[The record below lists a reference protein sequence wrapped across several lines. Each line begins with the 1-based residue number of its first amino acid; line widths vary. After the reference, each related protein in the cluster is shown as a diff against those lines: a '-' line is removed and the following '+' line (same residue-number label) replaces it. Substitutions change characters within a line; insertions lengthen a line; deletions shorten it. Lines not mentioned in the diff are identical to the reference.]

1 MTHGGKRNRA
11 NYKYRV
17 IKKLRNRAM
26 TFRDEAANAADR
38 NAWTLVIGW
47 LNSFRQRNGSLS
59 KKGAIGIRTDSLRD
73 L

>member
-1 MTHGGKRNRA
+1 MGRGRRNEP

-26 TFRDEAANAADR
+26 TFRDESTSEADR
-38 NAWTLVIGW
+38 LAWTLVIGW
-47 LNSFRQRNGSLS
+47 LNSFRQRNGSLL
-59 KKGAIGIRTDSLRD
+59 KNGAIGIKTGSLRD